1 VEAWRAASTGGTRR
15 MDSVA
20 NNMKETGMLQDC
32 IYKALRESD
41 HRFLRKATTM
51 YIKREE
57 VKGMVI
63 IRAQAATT
71 DLEVR
76 SFMLGLRQYTS
87 HAIDINEVVDEL
99 LDAYAGED
107 AQLNQHMRSI
117 LEAVCVDASP
127 EAKSARMM
135 QKFPRAALL
144 HPISRLSSVTGHM
157 LPGG

>member
-1 VEAWRAASTGGTRR
+1 

-63 IRAQAATT
+63 IRAQAATA

-76 SFMLGLRQYTS
+76 SFMLGLRQCTS
-87 HAIDINEVVDEL
+87 HAVDINEVVDEL

-117 LEAVCVDASP
+117 LEAVCVDASSGAKPAKNHAEVPP
-127 EAKSARMM
+127 EPPCCTQS
-135 QKFPRAALL
+135 QGC
-144 HPISRLSSVTGHM
+144 HP
-157 LPGG
+157 

>member
-1 VEAWRAASTGGTRR
+1 
-15 MDSVA
+15 
-20 NNMKETGMLQDC
+20 MLQDC

-41 HRFLRKATTM
+41 RKFLGKATTM
-51 YIKREE
+51 SIKRDES
-57 VKGMVI
+57 KGMVI
-63 IRAQAATT
+63 IRAQAATA

-76 SFMLGLRQYTS
+76 SFILGLRQYTVGS
-87 HAIDINEVVDEL
+87 DAIDITEVTAEL

-107 AQLNQHMRSI
+107 AQLNQHMMSI
-117 LEAVCVDASP
+117 IEAVCVDASP

-135 QKFPRAALL
+135 QKFPPNAALL